1 MYCHFNFDTG
11 TGGLGI
17 AIEGPSEAEMNCAD
31 NKDGTC
37 TVDYVPVE
45 EGDYDIA
52 IKFDDEHIPGSPF
65 QVPVTTKDGKP
76 KVDPRKVRAYGP
88 GLEPEN
94 IFPGKPT
101 SFVVD
106 ASKTGKFCASMI
118 LMPNPASC
126 VLIGFVRP
134 SI

>member
-1 MYCHFNFDTG
+1 
-11 TGGLGI
+11 
-17 AIEGPSEAEMNCAD
+17 MNCAD

-52 IKFDDEHIPGSPF
+52 IKFDDDHIPGSPF

-106 ASKTGKFCASMI
+106 ASDTGKFLSYTLGIMI
-118 LMPNPASC
+118 SQLKSFARISFCRLRFLKFNSGYVVKMSEHRSC
-126 VLIGFVRP
+126 KL
-134 SI
+134 